1 LIKWQSFSVSV
12 YGCIWRNLPAPDDDS
27 YDLVCLKK
35 DEAIGLIT
43 LYVKLDL
50 VHHIMNNKTA
60 KQILDTSHNLF
71 DAVNTTQV
79 NQLDTELSN
88 LKIDDFTSIEEYI
101 ASSKNLKADIITS
114 NYKEKSDSKCQYCF
128 E

>member
-1 LIKWQSFSVSV
+1 
-12 YGCIWRNLPAPDDDS
+12 
-27 YDLVCLKK
+27 
-35 DEAIGLIT
+35 
-43 LYVKLDL
+43 
-50 VHHIMNNKTA
+50 MNNKTA

-101 ASSKNLKADIITS
+101 ASSKNIKADIITS
-114 NYKEKSDSKCQYCF
+114 NCKEKSDSKCQYCF